1 VIGSE
6 RVFLPVNSG
15 CRLCYTQVEKV
26 RGAMQRIYPFGRQDW
41 PNLEQHVTQHATT
54 IARTDERT
62 IMAEERL
69 TQERIQE
76 LLDSI
81 EDPEF
86 GQKITDLGMVKDI
99 RIDEGTAFVDLELQT
114 PAHPGR
120 AEIER
125 QIRATLAE
133 ALDVTSVRVEPTW
146 NIRASGAGSPNAEA
160 LPGVKNTIA
169 VASGKGGV
177 GKSTVA
183 VNMAIALAQDGA
195 RVGLL
200 DADVYGPSI
209 PIMMG
214 FNSRPMLRNERIVPL
229 EAFGLKMMSIGFLMD
244 PDKAL
249 IWRGPLVAQL
259 ITQFLKDVE
268 WGELDYLIIDMPPGT
283 GDAQLTLVQQ
293 IPLSGAV
300 IVTTPQDIALADA
313 IKGLAMFQEVKTS
326 ILGIVENMSY
336 FVCPNCGEASEI
348 FGYGGGER
356 TAEKYEVP
364 LLGQIPLE
372 LTIRQG
378 GDIGHPI
385 VVSEPD
391 QAAAQAFRSAARRAA
406 INLAKEAAAKPR
418 RPKIMLKKA
427 M

>member
-1 VIGSE
+1 
-6 RVFLPVNSG
+6 
-15 CRLCYTQVEKV
+15 
-26 RGAMQRIYPFGRQDW
+26 M
-41 PNLEQHVTQHATT
+41 
-54 IARTDERT
+54 TDGT
-62 IMAEERL
+62 LTEERIREAL
-69 TQERIQE
+69 EPVQDPDFG
-76 LLDSI
+76 DSVV
-81 EDPEF
+81 
-86 GQKITDLGMVKDI
+86 QLGMIKDVT
-99 RIDEGTAFVDLELQT
+99 IDGDQVLIDLELPT
-114 PAHPGR
+114 PAHPSR
-120 AEIER
+120 REIER
-125 QIRATLAE
+125 QIRATVADLE
-133 ALDVTSVRVEPTW
+133 GVSSVKLNTAW
-146 NIRASGAGSPNAEA
+146 NVRPSGAGSPNTEA

-195 RVGLL
+195 KVGLL

-214 FNSRPMLRNERIVPL
+214 LNTRPMLRGERIVPL
-229 EAFGLKMMSIGFLMD
+229 EAFGLRMMSIGFLMD

-259 ITQFLKDVE
+259 ITQFLRDVE

-336 FVCPNCGEASEI
+336 FVCPHCGERSEI

-356 TAEKYEVP
+356 TAERYEVP

-391 QAAAQAFRSAARRAA
+391 QPAAEAFRSAARKAA
-406 INLAKEAAAKPR
+406 IKLAQDAHAKPR
-418 RPKIMLKKA
+418 RPRIMLKKA
-427 M
+427 Q